1 MEDQAIAEMLRFVQI
16 IPDPRRH
23 NVSHPLTTILIIAI
37 LAVMCGED
45 DWTDVEEWA
54 KFELD
59 WLKTFLDM
67 PHGVPSHDTF
77 DRVFSLIDPVA
88 FEKGFM
94 EWTAQLNAQAGS
106 GLVAIDGKTI
116 RRSFEKGFNKTPIH
130 MVSAYAVGN
139 KLVLGQ
145 LKTEKKE
152 NEISVI
158 PKLLALLNLKNKT
171 VTIDAMGCQK
181 AIAQQIVDQKGD
193 YLLMI
198 KNNHPIFF
206 HQIEMTFK
214 EARLEKFVDWNFD
227 YFESVSK
234 GHGRIDTRRV
244 WLISDI
250 DGMSE
255 VVNWPGLQHIV
266 VVESIRQGGKKDTK
280 GLRFYLSSHKTISA
294 EFAAHAIRSHWGI
307 ENGLHR
313 TLDVSMNEDQC
324 RIRKNNGAEN
334 ATRIR
339 RIVLN
344 KLQRTKV
351 QRPDGKIIPR
361 SVKSKRR
368 KCARERNFLLL
379 ALLS

>member
-23 NVSHPLTTILIIAI
+23 NVSHPLTSIILIAI

-45 DWTDVEEWA
+45 DWTDVQDWA
-54 KFELD
+54 DFNLD
-59 WLKTFLDM
+59 WLKTFLDL
-67 PHGVPSHDTF
+67 PHGIPSHDTF
-77 DRVFSLIDPVA
+77 DRVFSLIDPTA

-94 EWTAQLNAQAGS
+94 EWTARLNDEAGS

-116 RRSFEKGFNKTPIH
+116 RHSFEKGFNKTPIH

-158 PKLLALLNLKNKT
+158 PKLLAILNLKNKT

-198 KNNHPIFF
+198 KNNHPTFF

-214 EARLEKFVDWNFD
+214 EARLEKFEDWNYD
-227 YFESVSK
+227 YFESVDK

-244 WLISDI
+244 WVISDI

-255 VVNWPGLQHIV
+255 AANWPGLQHIV
-266 VVESIRQGGKKDTK
+266 IVESIREGGKKTTQ
-280 GLRFYLSSHKTISA
+280 GLRFYLSSHKTINA
-294 EFAAHAIRSHWGI
+294 AFAAHAIRSHWGI

-313 TLDVSMNEDQC
+313 TLDVTMFEDQC
-324 RIRKNNGAEN
+324 RVRKNHGAEN

-351 QRPDGKIIPR
+351 QRKDGKIVTR

-368 KCARERNFLLL
+368 MCERDRKFLFS